1 MQELE
6 TTQMTAQR
14 KRHRI
19 AQRKRKPQEQ
29 RKRYHKDKETMPPKK
44 LYRRRTAAE
53 VLDCDIQML
62 KQLEKQGRLHPIRLN
77 RLHVFYDVEEIHAIA
92 RGE

>member
-6 TTQMTAQR
+6 TTMER
-14 KRHRI
+14 KRHRV

-29 RKRYHKDKETMPPKK
+29 EQKKRYHKDKEAKPPKK

>member
-1 MQELE
+1 MEEQLE
-6 TTQMTAQR
+6 TTMAER
-14 KRHRI
+14 KRYRI
-19 AQRKRKPQEQ
+19 AQRKQKPQDKP
-29 RKRYHKDKETMPPKK
+29 KRYHKDKETMPPKK

-77 RLHVFYDVEEIHAIA
+77 RLHVFYRSEEVEALA